1 MKKLSLILFVLL
13 SVVTVTIAQRTVTGS
28 VKDNNG
34 EPITGA
40 GVAVQGT
47 DVGAITDIDGMF
59 TIDVPNG
66 SNTLVVTFIGYTD
79 KIVDVTGLSSVDVT
93 LAEGAL
99 LEEVVVTA
107 LGIKRDKK
115 ALGYAS
121 TTVSAAEIERKPET
135 DVARALA
142 GRTPG
147 VNIASSAGLAGSGT
161 KINIRGTSTISGNS
175 QPLWVVD
182 GVPVNTSANENND
195 FNDGNV
201 TPTRNLDIDPNNI
214 ESMSILRGLAA
225 TTLYGSQ
232 GRNGVILI
240 TTKTGSTGA
249 KKKKYYGSL
258 SQSYGQIKAHIPQ
271 FQNKWMNGFD
281 GDYGEFF
288 SNWGPVFSVT
298 QAQGFKAAVHP
309 YSEQKSVFPELA
321 IIQGNYEPVAY
332 PNNVND
338 FFQTGIQNTTSAQAG
353 VNSEAGG
360 FNVSFSKLNETG
372 YIKNNNLDRLNLT
385 IGGSANVSKRLK
397 FNGNFSFVNTD
408 FATPPVGAGL
418 GSNSNGGPS
427 TFANLFYTP
436 RNIDLMGLPYQN
448 PITGASVYYRAI
460 PNPRWV
466 LDNAAQKNLTNRFLS
481 SVGASFEVAK
491 WMNVNYRVGF
501 DTYSEAQAYQGNKGG
516 AGYQSEL
523 LNGFLRTT
531 DGTNTIVDHN
541 FFISGNKELTSDFD
555 LSYNVGVNH
564 RDDKY
569 SQTGL
574 ESLQQVV
581 FGLMNHRNFTI
592 SNSRD
597 FRGSNLS
604 FSTRRIIMGAYGD
617 MTFGYKNYL
626 YLNVAGRNDWASSH
640 EAGIRSQFYPGFSL
654 SFVPTDAIASLQGS
668 LLDYMKLRV
677 GYGTSANFADSY
689 NTRQTLFLSSQATVD
704 GVGNLVTQGIPNLL
718 ANPSLRPELQSE
730 LEFGVETKLFDNIL
744 GIDLSVYDRTAK
756 DQIISRPLDPST
768 GYGRTLL
775 NAGTISN
782 KGVELGVTVTP
793 FRGKNFTWMLRGNFT
808 KNKSLVED
816 LPAGSTEIN
825 VDGFNNLGSFAIKGQ
840 PFGVIKGTYVVRDGA
855 GGRTGNLTVNSDGRW
870 VTSSSTG
877 IIGDPNPDYM
887 LSGFSDITVYG
898 LTLGGQLDFVKG
910 GDIFSFSAVTPVG
923 RGVAKDLEDFNPTL
937 PVILPGVSQ
946 ADGKPND
953 KPIPASQWGFG
964 SSPIG
969 GAADDR
975 GIYDATRLRLR
986 EISLA
991 YTLGKKIFKNTFVES
1006 ATIALVG
1013 NNIWYRAINTPA
1025 SAKVDPDRTA
1035 FGTGNGAGFDFLGGP
1050 SAARYGA
1057 TIKFNF

>member
-13 SVVTVTIAQRTVTGS
+13 GVISVGLSQRTVTGS
-28 VKDNNG
+28 VKDDKG
-34 EPITGA
+34 EVITGA
-40 GVAVQGT
+40 SILVQGT
-47 DVGAITDIDGMF
+47 DVGAISDIDGMF
-59 TIDVPNG
+59 SIDVPNG
-66 SNTLVVTFIGYTD
+66 SNTLVVTYIGYTD
-79 KIVDVTGLSSVDVT
+79 KIVDITGLSTIDVSM
-93 LAEGAL
+93 AEGAL

-121 TTVSAAEIERKPET
+121 TTISASEIERKPET

-147 VNIASSAGLAGSGT
+147 VNIASSAGLTGSGT
-161 KINIRGTSTISGNS
+161 KINIRGISTISGDS

-240 TTKTGSTGA
+240 TTKTGSTST
-249 KKKKYYGSL
+249 KKKKYYGSI
-258 SQSYGQIKAHIPQ
+258 SQSYGQIKAIIPD

-288 SNWGPVFSVT
+288 SNWGPLFTSNV
-298 QAQGFKAAVHP
+298 KAAVHP
-309 YSEQKSVFPELA
+309 YSEVKAIFPDIA
-321 IIQGNYEPVAY
+321 VIQGTDGYVPQAY
-332 PNNVND
+332 PNNVKD
-338 FFQTGIQNTTSAQAG
+338 FFRTGVANTTSAQAG
-353 VNSEAGG
+353 INTEAGG
-360 FNVSFSKLNETG
+360 FNVSFSRLGEEG
-372 YIKNNNLDRLNLT
+372 YIKNNNLNRTNLA
-385 IGGSANVSKRLK
+385 IGGSANISSRLK
-397 FNGNFSFVNTD
+397 FNGNFSFVTTD
-408 FATPPVGAGL
+408 FKTPPVGAGL

-427 TFANLFYTP
+427 TFSNLFYTP

-448 PITGASVYYRAI
+448 PVTGASVYYRAI
-460 PNPRWV
+460 PNPRWI

-481 SVGASFEVAK
+481 SVGASFKLAD
-491 WMNVNYRVGF
+491 WMTANYRVGI
-501 DTYSEAQAYQGNKGG
+501 DTYSESQNYQGNKGG
-516 AGYQSEL
+516 TGYQAQL

-531 DGTNTIVDHN
+531 EGSNTIVDHN
-541 FFISGNKELTSDFD
+541 FFLSGQKGVTTDFD
-555 LSYNVGVNH
+555 VTYNLGVNH

-574 ESLQQVV
+574 ESTQQVV
-581 FGLMNHRNFTI
+581 FGLMNHRNFQSTTQA
-592 SNSRD
+592 D
-597 FRGSNLS
+597 FRGNNLS
-604 FSTRRIIMGAYGD
+604 YTERRIIMGAYGD
-617 MTFGYKNYL
+617 VTLGYKNYL
-626 YLNVAGRNDWASSH
+626 YLNLAGRNDWASSH

-654 SFVPTDAIASLQGS
+654 SFVPTDAITSLQGS
-668 LLDYMKLRV
+668 FLDFLKLRV
-677 GYGTSANFADSY
+677 GYGTSANFSEAY
-689 NTRQTLFLSSQATVD
+689 RTRQTLSLNSQRTID
-704 GVGNLVTQGIPNLL
+704 GSGPLVTLGAPNRL
-718 ANPSLRPELQSE
+718 ANPSLRPELQAE

-744 GIDLSVYDRTAK
+744 GFDLSVYDRTAK

-768 GYGRTLL
+768 GYGITSL
-775 NAGTISN
+775 NAGTVSN
-782 KGVELGVTVTP
+782 KGIELGVTVSP
-793 FRGKNFTWMLRGNFT
+793 FRGKNFAWNLRANYT

-825 VDGFNNLGSFAIKGQ
+825 IGGFSNLGSFAIKGQ
-840 PFGVIKGTYVVRDGA
+840 PFGVIKGTYVVRDGE

-887 LSGFSDITVYG
+887 LSGFSDITVFG

-923 RGVAKDLEDFNPTL
+923 RGVAKDLENFNPTI
-937 PVILPGVSQ
+937 PVILPGVGS
-946 ADGKPND
+946 DGKPND

-986 EISLA
+986 EVSLA
-991 YTLGKKIFKNTFVES
+991 YTLGKSIFKNTFVES
-1006 ATIALVG
+1006 ATVALVG
-1013 NNIWYRAINTPA
+1013 SNLWFRAINTPEG
-1025 SAKVDPDRTA
+1025 AKVDPDRTA
-1035 FGTGNGAGFDFLGGP
+1035 FGTGNAAGFDFLGGP